1 MYGEQSFQFIKLFGN
16 SVRTNVEGILIM
28 LATGLYASSWM
39 EGSLVV
45 ASFAVGTGLHLGCHW
60 LVAIAYGKGIEQM
73 VLTRAGRIDYTGAEP
88 AFVEGVLRTLAGPST
103 NAACAAAS
111 FAILAGDVQ
120 SWHPNVVLAVSI
132 FGGCNLIL
140 TAINFLP
147 AIPFDGGLVLQMVV
161 GRFRGKPRGLQVA
174 VWTSMTLL
182 VGMAGLGVWLVQPV
196 LIYLALTIGYDNWR
210 KHLRPPSAVLP
221 EVLG

>member
-16 SVRTNVEGILIM
+16 SVRTNLEGILIM
-28 LATGLYASSWM
+28 LATGLYASSWL
-39 EGSLVV
+39 EATLVV
-45 ASFAVGTGLHLGCHW
+45 VSFAVGTGLHLACHW
-60 LVAIAYGKGIEQM
+60 LVAVAYGKGIEQM

-88 AFVEGVLRTLAGPST
+88 AFVEGVVRTLAGPST
-103 NAACAAAS
+103 NALCAAAS
-111 FAILAGDVQ
+111 FGTLAAFAAAQ
-120 SWHPNVVLAVSI
+120 SWHPTLVLAVSV

-161 GRFRGKPRGLQVA
+161 GHFWGKPRGLQVA

-182 VGMAGLGVWLVQPV
+182 VAMAGLGVWLRQPV
-196 LIYLALTIGYDNWR
+196 LIYLAVTIGYDNWR
-210 KHLRPPSAVLP
+210 KHLQRP
-221 EVLG
+221 EVTP

>member
-16 SVRTNVEGILIM
+16 SVRTNLEGILIM

-39 EGSLVV
+39 EGGLVV
-45 ASFAVGTGLHLGCHW
+45 ASFAVGTGLHLVCHW
-60 LVAIAYGKGIEQM
+60 LVAVAYGKSIERM
-73 VLTRAGRIDYTGAEP
+73 VLTRAGRIDYTGADP
-88 AFVEGVLRTLAGPST
+88 GFVEGLLRTLAGPST
-103 NAACAAAS
+103 NALCAAVS
-111 FAILAGDVQ
+111 FAVLAGDVQ
-120 SWHPNVVLAVSI
+120 NWHPTLVLALSV

-161 GRFRGKPRGLQVA
+161 THFWGKPRGLQVA

-182 VGMAGLGVWLVQPV
+182 VGMGALGVWLRQPV
-196 LIYLALTIGYDNWR
+196 LVYLAATIGYDNWR
-210 KHLRPPSAVLP
+210 KHLRRPSDID
-221 EVLG
+221 

>member
-16 SVRTNVEGILIM
+16 SVRTNLEGILIM
-28 LATGLYASSWM
+28 LATGLYASSWL
-39 EGSLVV
+39 EGGLVV
-45 ASFAVGTGLHLGCHW
+45 VSFAVGTGLHLACHW
-60 LVAIAYGKGIEQM
+60 LVAIAYGKGIERM

-88 AFVEGVLRTLAGPST
+88 GFVEGVVRTLAGPST
-103 NAACAAAS
+103 NALCAAAS
-111 FAILAGDVQ
+111 FGALTVFATDIQG
-120 SWHPNVVLAVSI
+120 WHPTLVLAVSV

-147 AIPFDGGLVLQMVV
+147 AIPFDGGLVLQMVA
-161 GRFRGKPRGLQVA
+161 GHFCGKPKGVQVA

-196 LIYLALTIGYDNWR
+196 LIYLAVTIGYDNWR
-210 KHLRPPSAVLP
+210 KYLRP
-221 EVLG
+221 EVT